1 MDWGDTFKVLK
12 TLNWIILLVLSSTS
26 YFLMGNAFTAGIIL
40 GGFLII
46 ANFTLL
52 QHTITK
58 GFRSD
63 GVFEA
68 NKGTVIG
75 KYYLRLAALGVLI
88 YLLISRRWVNPVG
101 LAVGLSVVVASIVTL
116 GILRLFKKS
125 SGEVV

>member
-12 TLNWIILLVLSSTS
+12 TLNWIILLVLSSVS
-26 YFLMGNAFTAGIIL
+26 YFLMENAFTAGIIL

-52 QHTITK
+52 QRTITK
-58 GFRSD
+58 AFRPD
-63 GVFEA
+63 GVFGA
-68 NKGTVIG
+68 NKGAVIG

-88 YLLISRRWVNPVG
+88 YLLIRQRWVNPVG

-116 GILRLFKKS
+116 GILRVFKKS